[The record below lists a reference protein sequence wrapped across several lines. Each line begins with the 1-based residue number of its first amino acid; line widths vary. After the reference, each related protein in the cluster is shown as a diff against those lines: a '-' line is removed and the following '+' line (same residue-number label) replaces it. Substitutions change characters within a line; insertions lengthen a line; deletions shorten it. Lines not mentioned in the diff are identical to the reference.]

1 MRGRHG
7 LAMKGKYG
15 RLTVQGEYAANA
27 ELLFRLI
34 PPNCV
39 IAGVLKERLVAP
51 LKGTHIDFISLQCAC
66 KTLWYFRQVP
76 IKWLP
81 SAASV
86 KHDGQMCHQPGEPEI
101 FLRHKPADIEE
112 TVRKHHPTKLP

>member
-1 MRGRHG
+1 MSAAERRGRHG

-15 RLTVQGEYAANA
+15 RLTIQGEYAANA

-39 IAGVLKERLVAP
+39 IAGVLELRLVAP

-66 KTLWYFRQVP
+66 EPLWYFQQVP
-76 IKWLP
+76 IK
-81 SAASV
+81 
-86 KHDGQMCHQPGEPEI
+86 
-101 FLRHKPADIEE
+101 
-112 TVRKHHPTKLP
+112 